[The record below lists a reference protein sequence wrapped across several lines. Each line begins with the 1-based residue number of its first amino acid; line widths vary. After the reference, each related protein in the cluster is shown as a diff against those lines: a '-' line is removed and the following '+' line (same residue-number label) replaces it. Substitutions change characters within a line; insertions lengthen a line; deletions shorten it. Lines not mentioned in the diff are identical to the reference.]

1 VAAVGLACFSA
12 ALFGAMSV
20 ALRIGMGRTPDPG
33 LAALVSVVGALA
45 VTLVAT
51 AAEAPARGV
60 GLGDLW
66 PFLLAGMAAPGL
78 SQLLFARAIRE
89 AGSSRTSVVVGAAP
103 LVSVAIALT
112 LLDEPASVPL
122 IIGAVLIVAG
132 GVELIRE
139 RDRPEHVRLRGYA
152 LALAATVVFASRDNL
167 VRWLADTANA
177 RPAAAAAAS
186 LVGAALVV
194 VLARLVEGGLFRVR
208 GWQAFVPAALLFGVS
223 YTALFEA
230 FFRAR
235 VTVVSPLVATESLW
249 GVVFSALVL
258 QRSELVGRRLV
269 VGAALIVAGGAL
281 IGAFR

>member
-1 VAAVGLACFSA
+1 VTAVALACFSA

-20 ALRIGMGRTPDPG
+20 ALRIGMGRVPDPG
-33 LAALVSVVGALA
+33 LAALVAVVGALA

-51 AAEAPARGV
+51 AAEAPARGI

-78 SQLLFARAIRE
+78 SQLLFTRAIRE
-89 AGSSRTSVVVGAAP
+89 AGSARTSVVVGVAP

-112 LLDEPASVPL
+112 LLDEPARVPL
-122 IIGAVLIVAG
+122 IVGAVLIVAG

-139 RDRPEHVRLRGYA
+139 RDRPEHVRVRGYA
-152 LALAATVVFASRDNL
+152 YALAATVVFASRDNL
-167 VRWLADTANA
+167 VRWLADTATA
-177 RPAAAAAAS
+177 RPGAAAAAS

-194 VLARLVEGGLFRVR
+194 GLVRLVEAGPRVR

-223 YTALFEA
+223 YVALFEA
-230 FFRAR
+230 FFRGR

-249 GVVFSALVL
+249 GVVFSLLVL
-258 QRSELVGRRLV
+258 QRSELVSRRLA

>member
-1 VAAVGLACFSA
+1 VAAVGLACLSA

-20 ALRIGMGRTPDPG
+20 ALRIGMRRTPDPG
-33 LAALVSVVGALA
+33 LAALVSVVGALGM
-45 VTLVAT
+45 TLVAT

-60 GLGDLW
+60 GLEDLW
-66 PFLLAGMAAPGL
+66 PFLLAGMAAPGM
-78 SQLLFARAIRE
+78 SQLLFTRAIRE

-167 VRWLADTANA
+167 VRWLADTESA

-186 LVGAALVV
+186 LIGAALVV
-194 VLARLVEGGLFRVR
+194 VLVRLLEGGLHVR
-208 GWQAFVPAALLFGVS
+208 GWQAFVPPALLFGVS
-223 YTALFEA
+223 YVALFEA
-230 FFRAR
+230 FFRGR

-269 VGAALIVAGGAL
+269 VGAVLIVAGGAL
-281 IGAFR
+281 VGAFR

>member
-1 VAAVGLACFSA
+1 
-12 ALFGAMSV
+12 MSV
-20 ALRIGMGRTPDPG
+20 ALRIGMGRVPDPG
-33 LAALVSVVGALA
+33 LAALVAVVGALA

-51 AAEAPARGV
+51 AAEAPARGI

-78 SQLLFARAIRE
+78 SQLLFTRAIRE
-89 AGSSRTSVVVGAAP
+89 AGSSRTSVLVGAAP

-167 VRWLADTANA
+167 VRWLADTATA

-186 LVGAALVV
+186 LVGAVLVV
-194 VLARLVEGGLFRVR
+194 GLVRLAEGGPSVR
-208 GWQAFVPAALLFGVS
+208 GWQAFVPAALLFGIS
-223 YTALFEA
+223 YVALFEA
-230 FFRAR
+230 FFRGR

-249 GVVFSALVL
+249 GVVFSLLVL
-258 QRSELVGRRLV
+258 QRSELVSRRLV